1 MSLPKVDFSKIQIPN
16 INLPSFDLSSIQIP
30 SITIPKMDFGNIQI
44 PEFRIPSVK
53 LPKISFPKI
62 DLGSIFRGKRSI
74 TDCKDC
80 ELFQRESRENIL
92 LKGKL
97 WFIFVCLSLINP
109 HVIDLY
115 VNGACAGNSCIC
127 MYIVKDMLT
136 VTYRL
141 NKFWGV
147 FFTVC
152 GSQYVNSMKSRQ
164 AYLDK
169 LKLLNSALESD
180 FVYNVGNMYL

>member
-62 DLGSIFRGKRSI
+62 DLGGIFRGKRSI

-80 ELFQRESRENIL
+80 ELFQTESRENIL

-97 WFIFVCLSLINP
+97 WFIFV
-109 HVIDLY
+109 
-115 VNGACAGNSCIC
+115 
-127 MYIVKDMLT
+127 
-136 VTYRL
+136 
-141 NKFWGV
+141 W
-147 FFTVC
+147 
-152 GSQYVNSMKSRQ
+152 
-164 AYLDK
+164 
-169 LKLLNSALESD
+169 
-180 FVYNVGNMYL
+180 